1 MEGWGRGGG
10 GVGGGVGEGEVRR
23 RGGEEKGRKGR
34 WMRSERGWRV
44 SHHGDPQIVMPF
56 IVVPESSRYVT
67 FGSELILAFNC
78 LESNCFGCLNRFHN
92 VP

>member
-1 MEGWGRGGG
+1 MKGRKGRG
-10 GVGGGVGEGEVRR
+10 VEK
-23 RGGEEKGRKGR
+23 KGRKGR
-34 WMRSERGWRV
+34 WMRSEGEGGDGEV